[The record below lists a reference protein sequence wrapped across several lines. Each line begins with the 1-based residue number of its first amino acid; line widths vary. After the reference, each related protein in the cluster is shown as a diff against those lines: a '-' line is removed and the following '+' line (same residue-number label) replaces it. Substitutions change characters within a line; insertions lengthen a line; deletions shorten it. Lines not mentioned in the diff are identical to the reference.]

1 MLYNPFILLA
11 LGLQLRILHHISIF
25 CLPNLLAVLYS
36 GKVPTYFYVPLAFGG
51 LSLNQTALSSG
62 PLDSLDGHSLAI
74 CCGLPQV
81 KQLDLCSAPLS
92 LSHSIFLI
100 PDVRSETLLQRVDI
114 SSDTLDI
121 CLATSVNPGVL
132 VPDCGNSFLGLRL
145 GSVLRVEEY
154 GLTFCL
160 VLILLC

>member
-1 MLYNPFILLA
+1 MTLA
-11 LGLQLRILHHISIF
+11 LSCGDCFPFCCTIRLFCWPLVSSCGDCITCQFF
-25 CLPNLLAVLYS
+25 CLPNLLAVLYW
-36 GKVPTYFYVPLAFGG
+36 GEDPTYFFVPLAFGW
-51 LSLNQTALSSG
+51 LSLNRTALSSG

-81 KQLDLCSAPLS
+81 KQLVLCSAPLS
-92 LSHSIFLI
+92 ILHSIFLI

-132 VPDCGNSFLGLRL
+132 VPDCGNSFLGIRPE
-145 GSVLRVEEY
+145 SVL
-154 GLTFCL
+154 
-160 VLILLC
+160 